1 MKQVFTLLLLL
12 TVSISSAQ
20 LLEDSVVMG
29 PSYTN
34 DIFYS
39 FDNGEVD
46 SYSGASWTVA
56 FYNKS
61 QSGAIMLNGG
71 HGVELWNASD
81 DIAQFANIIDT
92 VGISS
97 WTQLYDTDTIWN
109 AHSAFEGDAL
119 NSQWNYGWGDYDI
132 STHIIRGSR
141 IFVLKSI
148 EQNYFKVLVEKKDY
162 GVFHYRYAS
171 LDNSFDTTIVVN
183 VPDYSNKSYAYL
195 NMDNHILQDREP
207 NHSEWDLLF
216 TKYSTDLGFAYYPVT
231 GVVSNEGVEVA
242 EIKELPNNASY
253 TAQDFNASKTVIGT
267 DGKTFDQNTFSYL
280 LQDTLTYF
288 VRIENGDVYKL
299 DFTTFEGSST
309 GKIKFNKE
317 LVSTGPTGVQS
328 SNEALSLHSI
338 YPNPSSG
345 SADIVFSN
353 TRNENIDIRV
363 FNLVGNLVYQANAYS
378 YNGLNSFRI
387 NLDFVENGVYLV
399 QIGNGFFVKTQ
410 KLVINN

>member
-1 MKQVFTLLLLL
+1 MKQIFTFFLLFILN
-12 TVSISSAQ
+12 ISSAQ
-20 LLEDSVVMG
+20 LLEDSVIMG
-29 PSYTN
+29 PSFTN

-39 FDNGEVD
+39 FDNGEVG

-81 DIAQFANIIDT
+81 DISQFANIIDT
-92 VGISS
+92 VGIGS

-109 AHSAFEGDAL
+109 ANSAFEGDAL
-119 NSQWNYGWGDYDI
+119 NSNWNYGWGDYDI
-132 STHIIRGSR
+132 STHIIQGSR

-148 EQNYFKVLVEKKDY
+148 EQKYFKVLVEKKDY

-171 LDNSFDTTIVVN
+171 LDNSFDTTIVVRT
-183 VPDYSNKSYAYL
+183 PDYLNKSYAYL
-195 NMDNHILQDREP
+195 NMDNHTLQDREP

-216 TKYSTDLGFAYYPVT
+216 TKYSADLGFAYYPVT
-231 GVVSNEGVEVA
+231 GVVSNEGIEVA

-253 TAQDFNASKTVIGT
+253 TAQDFNPSKTVIGS
-267 DGKTFDQNTFSYL
+267 DWKTFDTIANTYN
-280 LQDTLTYF
+280 LQDSLTYF
-288 VRIENGDVYKL
+288 VQTENGDVYKL
-299 DFTTFEGSST
+299 HLTAFEGSST

-317 LVSTGPTGVQS
+317 LVSTGPTGIQS
-328 SNEALSLHSI
+328 SNEVLSLHSI
-338 YPNPSSG
+338 YPNPSIG

-353 TRNENIDIRV
+353 TRKENINIRV
-363 FNLVGNLVYQANAYS
+363 YNLVGNLVYQANADS
-378 YNGLNSFRI
+378 NIGLNSFRI
-387 NLDFVENGVYLV
+387 NLEFVENGVYLV
-399 QIGNGFFVKTQ
+399 QIDNGFFVKTQ

>member
-20 LLEDSVVMG
+20 LLEDSVIMG

-81 DIAQFANIIDT
+81 DTSQFANIIDT

-119 NSQWNYGWGDYDI
+119 NSQWNYGWGDYNI
-132 STHIIRGSR
+132 STHIIQGSR

-183 VPDYSNKSYAYL
+183 VPDYLNKSYAYL

-216 TKYSTDLGFAYYPVT
+216 TKYSTDLVFAYYPVT

-253 TAQDFNASKTVIGT
+253 TAQDFNASKIVIGS
-267 DGKTFDQNTFSYL
+267 DWKTFDQNTFSYL

>member
-1 MKQVFTLLLLL
+1 MKQLFTFLLLFTL
-12 TVSISSAQ
+12 SISSAQ

-29 PSYTN
+29 ASYSN

-39 FDNGEVD
+39 FENGEVS
-46 SYSGASWTVA
+46 SYSGESWTVA

-71 HGVELWNASD
+71 RGVELWNASD
-81 DIAQFANIIDT
+81 DISQFINITDT
-92 VGISS
+92 LGIAS

-119 NSQWNYGWGDYDI
+119 NTSWNYGWGDYDI
-132 STHIIRGSR
+132 STHIIQGSR

-148 EQNYFKVLVEKKDY
+148 EQNYFKVIVEKKDY

-183 VPDYSNKSYAYL
+183 SQDYLNKSYAYL
-195 NMDNHILQDREP
+195 NMDNHTLQDREP
-207 NHSEWDLLF
+207 VHSEWDLLF
-216 TKYSTDLGFAYYPVT
+216 TKYSANLGFAYYPVT
-231 GVVSNEGVEVA
+231 GVVSNEGIEIA
-242 EIKELPNNASY
+242 EIKKLPNNASY
-253 TAQDFNASKTVIGT
+253 TAQDLNPSKTFIGS
-267 DGKTFDQNTFSYL
+267 DWKTFDTIANTYN
-280 LQDTLTYF
+280 LQDSLTYF
-288 VRIENGDVYKL
+288 VQIENGEVYKL
-299 DFTTFEGSST
+299 HFNAFEGSST

-317 LVSTGPTGVQS
+317 LVSTGPTGIQS

-353 TRNENIDIRV
+353 TIKGNITIRV
-363 FNLVGNLVYQANAYS
+363 YNLVGNLVYQNNADS
-378 YNGLNSFRI
+378 NNGLNSFRI

-410 KLVINN
+410 KLVINS

>member
-1 MKQVFTLLLLL
+1 MKQIFTFFLLF
-12 TVSISSAQ
+12 TFSISFAQ
-20 LLEDSVVMG
+20 VLEDSVIMG

-39 FDNGEVD
+39 FDNGEVG

-71 HGVELWNASD
+71 RGVELWNASD
-81 DIAQFANIIDT
+81 DISQFANIIDT
-92 VGISS
+92 VGIGS
-97 WTQLYDTDTIWN
+97 WTKLHDTDTTWEK
-109 AHSAFEGDAL
+109 HSAFEGDAL

-132 STHIIRGSR
+132 STHIIQGSR

-148 EQNYFKVLVEKKDY
+148 EQNYFKVIVEKKDY

-171 LDNSFDTTIVVN
+171 LDNSFDTTILIN
-183 VPDYSNKSYAYL
+183 TPDYLNKSYAYL
-195 NMDNHILQDREP
+195 DMDNHTLQDREP

-231 GVVSNEGVEVA
+231 GVVSNEGTEVA

-253 TAQDFNASKTVIGT
+253 TAQDFNDSKSVIGS
-267 DGKTFDQNTFSYL
+267 DWKTFDTIANTYH
-280 LQDTLTYF
+280 LQDSLTYF
-288 VRIENGDVYKL
+288 VQTENGEIYKL
-299 DFTTFEGSST
+299 DFIAFEGSST

-317 LVSTGPTGVQS
+317 LVSAGPTSILS
-328 SNEALSLHSI
+328 SNEALIFHSI
-338 YPNPSSG
+338 YPNPSIG

-353 TRNENIDIRV
+353 VIKENITIRV
-363 FNLVGNLVYQANAYS
+363 YNLVGNLVYQANADS
-378 YNGLNSFRI
+378 NIGLNSFRI
-387 NLDFVENGVYLV
+387 NLEFVENGVYLV
-399 QIGNGFFVKTQ
+399 QMDNGFFVKTQ